1 MDFEQ
6 ISGGITAP
14 KGFKASGVRCG
25 LKKIKKKDLAL
36 VFSEAQAQSAGVFT
50 RNTIPAAPVVVS
62 KKHLSSGSCRA
73 VVINSGCANAFTG
86 QRGLENSVSMTKSV
100 ATKLDIESRDVLV
113 ASTGVIGGFLPMDK
127 IEKGIAQACPELS
140 ASGDSDAAEAIMT
153 TDTFSKQVAVEFKLV
168 GKTVRVGGMA
178 KGAGMIAP
186 NMATMLA
193 FITTDIKIDH
203 LLLRTCLKE
212 AVAKSFNMITVDGE
226 TSTNDMVIVLANGL
240 SEVSLADTDSGYGI
254 FKEALEFVCFTLS
267 KMIVRD
273 GEGATKFVE
282 LTVKG
287 ANNSEEARQ
296 IGMAIANSVLVK
308 TAFYGEDANLGRII
322 AAAGH
327 AGVDI
332 DPMQVELF
340 FSSEKVAEGGAY
352 LDFDE
357 SKVNLALKE
366 KEFEFTVV
374 IGKGPGEATIWTT
387 DLSHEYV
394 DINAYYR
401 T

>member
-1 MDFEQ
+1 M
-6 ISGGITAP
+6 
-14 KGFKASGVRCG
+14 
-25 LKKIKKKDLAL
+25 
-36 VFSEAQAQSAGVFT
+36 
-50 RNTIPAAPVVVS
+50 
-62 KKHLSSGSCRA
+62 
-73 VVINSGCANAFTG
+73 
-86 QRGLENSVSMTKSV
+86 
-100 ATKLDIESRDVLV
+100 
-113 ASTGVIGGFLPMDK
+113 
-127 IEKGIAQACPELS
+127 
-140 ASGDSDAAEAIMT
+140 
-153 TDTFSKQVAVEFKLV
+153 
-168 GKTVRVGGMA
+168 
-178 KGAGMIAP
+178 
-186 NMATMLA
+186 
-193 FITTDIKIDH
+193 
-203 LLLRTCLKE
+203 
-212 AVAKSFNMITVDGE
+212 
-226 TSTNDMVIVLANGL
+226 
-240 SEVSLADTDSGYGI
+240 
-254 FKEALEFVCFTLS
+254 
-267 KMIVRD
+267 
-273 GEGATKFVE
+273 E

-366 KEFEFTVV
+366 QEFEFTVV